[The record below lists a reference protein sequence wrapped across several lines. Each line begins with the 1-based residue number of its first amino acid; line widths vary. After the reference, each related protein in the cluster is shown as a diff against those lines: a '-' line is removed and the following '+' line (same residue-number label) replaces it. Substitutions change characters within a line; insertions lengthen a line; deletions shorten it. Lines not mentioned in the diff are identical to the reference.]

1 MNYSPILD
9 RSHYFTPGST
19 KTCLEKPLVCMRVVP
34 HVVPYTPVL
43 CHSWCYTHPH
53 YVTHIVIHT
62 PNYCIKDTQDSPYWG
77 IPDTHT
83 CIPNTPAYSPL
94 LEIPS
99 HHWNTTLTGS
109 NTAAVGMEWS
119 LQYHHFHI
127 HTNKIT
133 QTIQWS
139 PMHHIK
145 QWSLTPNN
153 T

>member
-1 MNYSPILD
+1 M
-9 RSHYFTPGST
+9 
-19 KTCLEKPLVCMRVVP
+19 CVVR
-34 HVVPYTPVL
+34 HVVLYTPVL
-43 CHSWCYTHPH
+43 CHPWCYTCCHYSPILSYTPSMCHSNCHTHPH

-62 PNYCIKDTQDSPYWG
+62 PNYCIKDTAEQPTSQDSPYWG

-83 CIPNTPAYSPL
+83 CIPNTPVYSPL

-133 QTIQWS
+133 QTIQWW

-153 T
+153 A